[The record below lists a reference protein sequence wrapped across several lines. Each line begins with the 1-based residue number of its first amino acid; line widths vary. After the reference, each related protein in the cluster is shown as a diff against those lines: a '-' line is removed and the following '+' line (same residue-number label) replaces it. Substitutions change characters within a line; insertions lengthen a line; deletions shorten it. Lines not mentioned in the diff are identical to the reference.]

1 MTLYHGKASLLQ
13 QIFSF
18 ESILLTRMKLLV
30 IEDDHHIA
38 RALKKGFEQERFTV
52 DLAFTGTDGFD
63 LASMDGYD
71 IIICDLML
79 PGMDGLTLTKRLR
92 EKHIH
97 TPILILTAKGTVSDK
112 VSGFDSGA
120 DDYVTKPFSFEELL
134 ARVRAIVRRPK
145 DVVTEKLVVH
155 DLILHRK
162 TFEVYRGK
170 TKIQLSGKEFS
181 LLEYFMR
188 HPKEICTKESLI
200 THVWDY
206 DADILPNT
214 VEVYM
219 RNLRNKIDH
228 PFPGKKPLFQT
239 VRGFGYKL
247 GL

>member
-1 MTLYHGKASLLQ
+1 MRLL
-13 QIFSF
+13 I
-18 ESILLTRMKLLV
+18 

-38 RALKKGFEQERFTV
+38 QALKKGLEQEHFTV

-63 LASMDGYD
+63 LASTEEYD
-71 IIICDLML
+71 VIICDLML
-79 PGMDGLTLTKRLR
+79 PGMDGLSLTKRLR

-97 TPILILTAKGTVSDK
+97 IPILILTAKGTVNEK

-134 ARVRAIVRRPK
+134 ARVRALVRRPK
-145 DVVTEKLVVH
+145 DMITEKLIVN
-155 DLILHRK
+155 DLTLHRK

-170 TKIQLSGKEFS
+170 TKINLSGKEFS
-181 LLEYFMR
+181 LLEYLMR
-188 HPKEICTKESLI
+188 HHGEICTKESLI

-214 VEVYM
+214 VEVYI

-228 PFPGKKPLFQT
+228 PFFGKKSLLQT
-239 VRGFGYKL
+239 VRGFGYKI
-247 GL
+247 GS